1 MHLGKKPFEN
11 IVGKGEIA
19 CTGNVS
25 FSHDVFYSIKAE
37 IIIFVPCSLSSANTF
52 NLVLVQILVR
62 GNGLRV
68 LYCKTLQTLGMLLTK
83 ICLNTVKN
91 DCKVSL
97 DLLLFTDS
105 CRPSC
110 DVPQS
115 SSNVQTV
122 S

>member
-68 LYCKTLQTLGMLLTK
+68 KSPLLQDTSDPGHVINKNMFEYC
-83 ICLNTVKN
+83 
-91 DCKVSL
+91 
-97 DLLLFTDS
+97 
-105 CRPSC
+105 
-110 DVPQS
+110 
-115 SSNVQTV
+115 
-122 S
+122 